1 MYTFPNKLRN
11 LSITLMIV
19 GFLGL
24 TYGFLNAPSNLEES
38 KSMVSANHGDG
49 HSESG
54 SGDHGIISDH
64 QIDSQHDTE
73 EIVHGSESSHRDSK
87 TNQDVSH
94 DLDHDE
100 HVFHQLS
107 NKPWAAFYVAA
118 FFFFMISLGVLA
130 FYAIQRAAQAGWSPV
145 LYRVMEG
152 ITAYLL
158 PGGIIIIIFGIH
170 FTQIIQIPFLNND
183 TRIHLQNYRP
193 GLIGSYIIG
202 LSFAFGW
209 TPCIGPILG
218 SVLSIAASSETVST
232 GIILLMIYSAG
243 LGIPF
248 LLAAYGIG
256 GFLKFLSK
264 IRKYIRAIEIFTGL
278 LLILFGFLILTNRI
292 QEIAFF
298 FIKYFPILSQIG

>member
-1 MYTFPNKLRN
+1 M
-11 LSITLMIV
+11 
-19 GFLGL
+19 
-24 TYGFLNAPSNLEES
+24 
-38 KSMVSANHGDG
+38 
-49 HSESG
+49 
-54 SGDHGIISDH
+54 
-64 QIDSQHDTE
+64 E
-73 EIVHGSESSHRDSK
+73 EISYSYVLLAGLLSFLSPCVLPIVPGYLCFIAGTSLDKVLDDNSMIRVNIFKYALSFVLRFSTVFILLGASATILSS
-87 TNQDVSH
+87 
-94 DLDHDE
+94 L
-100 HVFHQLS
+100 
-107 NKPWAAFYVAA
+107 
-118 FFFFMISLGVLA
+118 
-130 FYAIQRAAQAGWSPV
+130 
-145 LYRVMEG
+145 LYEYIDILRIV
-152 ITAYLL
+152 
-158 PGGIIIIIFGIH
+158 GGIIIIIFGIH

-183 TRIHLQNYRP
+183 TRFQLQNYRS
-193 GLIGSYIIG
+193 GLFGSYIIG

-218 SVLSIAASSETVST
+218 SVLSIAASSETVTT

-264 IRKYIRAIEIFTGL
+264 IRKYIRTIEIFTGL

>member
-1 MYTFPNKLRN
+1 MSY
-11 LSITLMIV
+11 
-19 GFLGL
+19 
-24 TYGFLNAPSNLEES
+24 Y
-38 KSMVSANHGDG
+38 
-49 HSESG
+49 
-54 SGDHGIISDH
+54 
-64 QIDSQHDTE
+64 
-73 EIVHGSESSHRDSK
+73 
-87 TNQDVSH
+87 
-94 DLDHDE
+94 DL
-100 HVFHQLS
+100 LS
-107 NKPWAAFYVAA
+107 NDIKNKINHYIPYKYNP
-118 FFFFMISLGVLA
+118 SD
-130 FYAIQRAAQAGWSPV
+130 
-145 LYRVMEG
+145 
-152 ITAYLL
+152 YL
-158 PGGIIIIIFGIH
+158 IEYKIFLQYWKNQCNSNCWNGLDKNLNYDSH
-170 FTQIIQIPFLNND
+170 EIPFLNND

-264 IRKYIRAIEIFTGL
+264 IRKYIRSIEIFTGL